1 MLRIIFYR
9 FVSLLIAWLFI
20 IINGII
26 RDSEETRQKAK
37 KIKEIFGEK
46 RIKLLNIYMF
56 FLFPEVIVILMIV
69 SDIKFIIK
77 GDDFIKR
84 KEK

>member
-9 FVSLLIAWLFI
+9 FISLVVAWLFI

-46 RIKLLNIYMF
+46 RMTLLNIYMF
-56 FLFPEVIVILMIV
+56 FLVPELIVFLMIF

-77 GDDFIKR
+77 GDDFIN
-84 KEK
+84 

>member
-1 MLRIIFYR
+1 MFWTIIFYR
-9 FVSLLIAWLFI
+9 FVSLVISWIFI

-37 KIKEIFGEK
+37 EIKEIFGEK
-46 RIKLLNIYMF
+46 RIMLLNIYMF

-69 SDIKFIIK
+69 SDIKFILK
-77 GDDFIKR
+77 GDDFIK
-84 KEK
+84 